1 MRHVKSTSK
10 HPKAQRAEA
19 SVTRRLQAK
28 KTPKSATVVESFGG
42 LTPGQVVKQVAER
55 KFDAF
60 VPVPLQ
66 TLDQMRSCGQAV
78 VVRDANGRTAIELSR
93 DGGAVVFIPQVV
105 DRSFDVATMNPTS
118 FDCCYTQIRDY
129 PVARAAVLYGGFMQM
144 IGATQA
150 AIDAVTGLVTL
161 PAEQIEAARAKT
173 LARSAAIQARFSKK
187 STDEESSEES
197 EMPEAKSSKS
207 SGSKV
212 KVTEAVMKPVAA
224 KPVAAK
230 PVAAKPVAAKPVAA
244 KPVAAKPV
252 AAKPVAAKPV
262 AAKPVAAKPVA
273 AKPVAA
279 KPVAAKELPFC
290 PIDKNASSMIRRLI
304 MEHQLTNE
312 QIIEAMKKVFAGSNL
327 KVSDVSWYRND
338 LRKKGMNPPDA
349 VK

>member
-1 MRHVKSTSK
+1 
-10 HPKAQRAEA
+10 
-19 SVTRRLQAK
+19 
-28 KTPKSATVVESFGG
+28 
-42 LTPGQVVKQVAER
+42 
-55 KFDAF
+55 
-60 VPVPLQ
+60 
-66 TLDQMRSCGQAV
+66 
-78 VVRDANGRTAIELSR
+78 
-93 DGGAVVFIPQVV
+93 
-105 DRSFDVATMNPTS
+105 
-118 FDCCYTQIRDY
+118 
-129 PVARAAVLYGGFMQM
+129 VARAAVLYGGFMQM

-262 AAKPVAAKPVA
+262 AAKPVAAK
-273 AKPVAA
+273 
-279 KPVAAKELPFC
+279 ELPFC